1 VAPTRDPAV
10 GLSRRRGRLSSHP
23 GCSTTVAIA
32 ALRRAQEALMFVI
45 VLLTSLFSSLFGSF
59 SSPVFKERIEDK
71 MQQIETCAQTGC
83 QR

>member
-1 VAPTRDPAV
+1 V
-10 GLSRRRGRLSSHP
+10 
-23 GCSTTVAIA
+23 
-32 ALRRAQEALMFVI
+32 LRRAQEALMFVI